1 MKEKKEDIAIWIQMI
16 LAVIT
21 FIVAIASIFIPEFL
35 LVTEVMIALL
45 LFDMAYNNRL
55 LYHYKWV
62 TPIYIMVGVGMVL
75 TLVMT
80 VMHLG

>member
-21 FIVAIASIFIPEFL
+21 FVVAIVSIFMPEFL
-35 LVTEVMIALL
+35 LITEGMIALL
-45 LFDMAYNNRL
+45 LFDMAYNNHL

-62 TPIYIMVGVGMVL
+62 TPIYMIVGVGMVL
-75 TLVMT
+75 ALVMT

>member
-1 MKEKKEDIAIWIQMI
+1 MKEKKADIAIWIQMI

-21 FIVAIASIFIPEFL
+21 FGVAIASIFVPSFL

-45 LFDMAYNNRL
+45 LFDMAYNNHL

-62 TPIYIMVGVGMVL
+62 TPIYILVGIGMVL

-80 VMHLG
+80 VMRFG